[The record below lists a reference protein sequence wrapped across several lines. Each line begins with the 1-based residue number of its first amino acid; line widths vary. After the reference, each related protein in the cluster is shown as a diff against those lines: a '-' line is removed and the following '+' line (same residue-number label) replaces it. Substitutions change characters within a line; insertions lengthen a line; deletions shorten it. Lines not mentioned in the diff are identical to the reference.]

1 MNHPMVLMSLVVR
14 LGSRAVRMASVR
26 DLWLA
31 TAGARSTVGTSRGTD
46 QRVVDQLRRV
56 GEALPTSV

>member
-1 MNHPMVLMSLVVR
+1 MNHPMVLLSLVVR
-14 LGSRAVRMASVR
+14 LGSRAVRMGQVR
-26 DLWLA
+26 DSWWA
-31 TAGARSTVGTSRGTD
+31 TAGRGSTVGTSRGND